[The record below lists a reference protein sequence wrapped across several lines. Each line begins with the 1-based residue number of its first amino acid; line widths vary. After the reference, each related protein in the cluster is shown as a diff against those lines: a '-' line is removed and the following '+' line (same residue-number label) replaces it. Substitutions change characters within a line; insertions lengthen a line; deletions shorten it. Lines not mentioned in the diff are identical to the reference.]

1 MIRDYLRSSD
11 FGTDKILSL
20 FALAARI
27 KADTHNRKHLDV
39 LRGYSAAMIFQKP
52 SLRTRM
58 TFDIGMAQLGGSA
71 IYLGPA
77 EISLG
82 VRESAHDI
90 AKNLERWCDLVIARV
105 YAQAD
110 IEQLAESSVVPV
122 INALSNDDHPCQAMA
137 DYFTLYERGFTGPNL
152 AIAFVGDG
160 NNTCNAVATVGA
172 VLGAD
177 VRVAAPAGYSLPAKY
192 ALAISQLAAKNGG
205 RVLFTENPEE
215 AVAGA
220 DAVYTDTWASM
231 HNENE
236 SEARRPAFKPFQV
249 NAGLM
254 AKAKPG
260 AVAMHCLPAHRNEE
274 ITDEVMDGPHSVVFD
289 QAENRL
295 HIQKVI
301 MLECLGVADKV

>member
-11 FGTDKILSL
+11 FEADKILSL

-27 KADTHNRKHLDV
+27 KADTHNRKHLDI
-39 LRGYSAAMIFQKP
+39 LRGYSTAMIFQKP

-90 AKNLERWCDLVIARV
+90 AKNLERWCDLIVARV
-105 YAQAD
+105 YAQDD

-152 AIAFVGDG
+152 TIAYVGDG
-160 NNTCNAVATVGA
+160 NNTCTAVATVGA
-172 VLGAD
+172 ILGAD
-177 VRVAAPAGYSLPAKY
+177 VRVAAPAGYALPAKY
-192 ALAISQLAAKNGG
+192 AAAVAELAAKSGG
-205 RVLFTENPEE
+205 RVLFTEDPTA
-215 AVAGA
+215 AVTGA

-236 SEARRPAFKPFQV
+236 SEVRRPAFKPFQV
-249 NAGLM
+249 NAQLM

-274 ITDEVMDGPHSVVFD
+274 ITDEVMDGPQSVVFD